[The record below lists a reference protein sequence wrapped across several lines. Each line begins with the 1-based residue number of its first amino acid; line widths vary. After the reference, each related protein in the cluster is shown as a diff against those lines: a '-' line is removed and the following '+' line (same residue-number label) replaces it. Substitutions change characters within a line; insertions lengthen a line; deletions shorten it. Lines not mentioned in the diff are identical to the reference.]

1 MIISVYIYLG
11 KFNSSMINC
20 QSRLYR
26 DADSFAY
33 LNPDGFERLNTAD
46 LTAFEHD

>member
-1 MIISVYIYLG
+1 MIIYVYIYLG

-26 DADSFAY
+26 DADSI
-33 LNPDGFERLNTAD
+33 EM
-46 LTAFEHD
+46 LTVLRILTLMVLRD